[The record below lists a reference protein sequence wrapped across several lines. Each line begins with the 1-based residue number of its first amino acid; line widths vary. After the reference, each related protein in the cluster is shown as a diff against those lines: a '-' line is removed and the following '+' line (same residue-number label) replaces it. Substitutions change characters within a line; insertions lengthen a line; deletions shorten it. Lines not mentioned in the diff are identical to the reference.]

1 MDIDTLVLRVLN
13 FAATSNPFVGFIK
26 EAFPD
31 LLYLQACKL
40 GCNICSDD
48 SQILPPGGKT
58 QPEDKVGQPF
68 ISFSNLTFKAVIQ
81 YFCEI
86 VWTGGV
92 LLFGRITSNLLMS
105 HSLALKENQGQ
116 EKQSALMNSCTLYHR
131 VSLYKTA
138 DFNYGGKGDSIFHQ
152 SVNP

>member
-1 MDIDTLVLRVLN
+1 MFLLVGIHVDTLVLRVLN
-13 FAATSNPFVGFIK
+13 FAPTSNPFVGFIK

-40 GCNICSDD
+40 GCNVCSDD
-48 SQILPPGGKT
+48 SQICSPGGKI
-58 QPEDKVGQPF
+58 QSEDKAGQHF

-81 YFCEI
+81 YFCKI

-105 HSLALKENQGQ
+105 HSLALKEN
-116 EKQSALMNSCTLYHR
+116 K
-131 VSLYKTA
+131 
-138 DFNYGGKGDSIFHQ
+138 GKRKKVH
-152 SVNP
+152 